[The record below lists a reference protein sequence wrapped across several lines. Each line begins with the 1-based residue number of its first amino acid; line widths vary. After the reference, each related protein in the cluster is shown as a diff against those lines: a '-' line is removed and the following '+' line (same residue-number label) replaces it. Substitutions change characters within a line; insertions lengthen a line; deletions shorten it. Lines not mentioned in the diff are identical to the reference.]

1 MVEET
6 TVVINPDP
14 EHERSPTPELDPTVE
29 SGKFL
34 MPKMLFGTFQ
44 MCQNWPK
51 LMFSNW

>member
-1 MVEET
+1 MMVEET

-34 MPKMLFGTFQ
+34 VVQFHGIF
-44 MCQNWPK
+44 
-51 LMFSNW
+51 FF